1 MKRIILLISVFLFQ
15 ILSTHS
21 VFAQGG
27 DNAAAAAG
35 APITLPFSAAG
46 TTCGHVDNYNPL
58 SPYGI
63 IASGNDW
70 LYYFCAPS
78 TGQID
83 VFLNNAFDYMPAI
96 MVYSA
101 TPNAGGTN
109 WFTTSFTGATYINSL
124 VSFTAT
130 AGTCYYIMIDND
142 FEDDGFGCFPYNINI
157 QYHVNPPVSAL
168 QPGCTNMGYDLGNL
182 SGWIGT
188 TGVTNIGGA
197 GAPTP
202 IYTPLYYTTSVTQHS
217 VTSGAGVDPYGGF
230 PIVNP
235 SGGTNSLRLG
245 DMGTF
250 GTTNQY
256 FGGVP
261 GAAGATLEQ
270 KFQVTAAN
278 ALFVYYYA
286 VVIQDAGTDHTN
298 QEQPFFKTDVFDC
311 AGNPVACG
319 QYLVTGGPG
328 IPGFTLASG
337 STNVYYKNWSP
348 VAVDL
353 TPFIGS
359 CVTVRYTVGDCTRGA
374 HFAYAYIDAVC
385 SPLAITGI
393 NQVCPNKTTTLT
405 APAGLFTYS
414 WTPGGQTTQSI
425 TVTPTTT
432 TQYSVELTSY
442 TNCKTGLTYTV
453 SLYPQATAS
462 INSSTVCNG
471 TSATLTSTLN
481 NGAGSYS
488 WSPSGGAG
496 ANANVTPASTTVY
509 TLTYTDSNG
518 CQDTALGR
526 VTVNPLPTMTVPSN
540 TSVCH
545 NSNIPASAFT
555 STVPGTT
562 YAWSNSNTSI
572 GLAAGGTGNT
582 PAFTAVNVGAS
593 PVTAVISVTPT
604 ANTCVGPPITYSI
617 VVNPIPNVN
626 AVPSSTFCSGV
637 SVPTTVFSGSVA
649 STTYSWTNSNTT
661 IGLGVSGSGN
671 VGSFT
676 SSNNTSSSITGVVS
690 VTPTANTC
698 VGTPTSYSILINP
711 IPNVNAITS
720 VSYCSGSNV
729 PASVYSGSVT
739 GTSFN
744 WSNNNTT
751 IGLGGTGSGN
761 TPAFISVNNS
771 SAPVTG
777 VITVTPTANTC
788 TGTPVSYSIIVN
800 PIPNVNSVTSSTYCS
815 GATVPLVSFTGS
827 VAATT
832 YSWANTN
839 TSIGLAANGTGN
851 VNSFTSS
858 NATASSISAVISV
871 TPSANT
877 CVGTPTNYTI
887 LVNPIPNANAV
898 ASATYCSG
906 ANVAASV
913 FSGSVTGTVFNW
925 TNNNTSIGL
934 GANGSGNT
942 PAFTSVNS
950 GSSPVTGIIS
960 VTPTAN
966 SCTGTPINYNIVVN
980 PIPNVN
986 AVVSATY
993 CNGAAVPAS
1002 AYTGSVLGTS
1012 FNWANSNTT
1021 IGLGASG
1028 IGNTPAYT
1036 ANNTGSTGITGV
1048 VTVTPAAN
1056 TCTGT
1061 PISYSIV
1068 VNPIPSVSVPTN
1080 SAYCGG
1086 LTVPVSTFTSNVTG
1100 TTFNWSNSDTNIGL
1114 GASGMGNAP
1123 SFVASNNG
1131 AVTITGIIS
1140 VTPSANSCVGNPV
1153 NFNITVNPTP
1163 VAPSVTGATVC
1174 ANASATLT
1182 ATAPGATYNWYDAPV
1197 GGTLLSNNASYVIA
1211 SLPATTNYYVNST
1224 NAFGCTGPM
1233 TTVQATVLN
1242 VLPVTAIP
1250 NQTIC
1255 AGSNATLSV
1264 NPNGAGYTYSW
1275 DEPGNTA
1282 FSNIFNPV
1290 VTPASTTMYT
1300 VTVTSPNGCIGSGQ
1314 TQVSVTS
1321 LPLANAGNP
1330 SVFCNG
1336 QSGSIGSGSIPGY
1349 SYSWQPI
1356 TGLSNSAIANPNV
1369 TLTNFGTTASVS
1381 VYTLTVTNA
1390 GCQSSN
1396 TVQVTVNP
1404 SPVSEGGNNLTLC
1417 ATQNGTIGT
1426 NPTGGYNYLWTPATN
1441 LSNPL
1446 NANPTVT
1453 GVNSGNSPISTNY
1466 TVTTTDAIT
1475 GCQSS
1480 DQVTVTVLPLPTVNA
1495 GIAPTTCQGSGA
1507 VPLNGSAGGSV
1518 NSIFWSGGSGGFSP
1532 NNGVLNP
1539 TYNPTVAEYLSG
1551 SVTLTLT
1558 VNATSPC
1565 QNINSVV
1572 TVNFY
1577 PNPVVNFVVDDP
1589 NGCPEHCVQFTDN
1602 STIQNPEIIQ
1612 NWSWAFGDGASSTLQ
1627 NPGHC
1632 YSQPGLYSVTLTVT
1646 SNHGCT
1652 ATMSIPQMIEVYPKP
1667 DASFIANPPSV
1678 GVLDPTIDFI
1688 NTSTGATT
1696 YFWDFGDMF
1705 ALDGSNTSVLVNP
1718 SHTYSHSGDYDV
1730 NLIVYSSHG
1739 CYDRATM
1746 TVKVEPEFTFY
1757 IANAFTPRN
1766 TDGINDVFTG
1776 KGIGIEKYEM
1786 WVFDRWGEQIYYTN
1800 DIYKGWDGMVKG
1812 KDTEAKQDVYVWKVK
1827 IKDVLGRYHD
1837 YVGHV
1842 TLLP

>member
-1 MKRIILLISVFLFQ
+1 MKSLLVLISTIIISIFF
-15 ILSTHS
+15 SNHS
-21 VFAQGG
+21 YAQGG
-27 DNAAAAAG
+27 DNAAAAAA
-35 APITLPFSAAG
+35 APITLPFSSAG

-78 TGQID
+78 NGQID

-109 WFTTSFTGATYINSL
+109 WFATSFTGATYINSL

-130 AGTCYYIMIDND
+130 AGTCYYVMIDND

-157 QYHVNPPVSAL
+157 QYHTNPPASVL

-188 TGVTNIGGA
+188 TGVTNIGAA

-202 IYTPLYYTTSVTQHS
+202 VYTPLYYTTSATQHS

-235 SGGTNSLRLG
+235 TGGSNSLRLG

-250 GTTNQY
+250 GTSNQY

-261 GAAGATLEQ
+261 GATGATLEQ

-286 VVIQDAGTDHTN
+286 VVLQDAGTDHTN

-337 STNVYYKNWSP
+337 TTNVYYKNWSP

-488 WSPSGGAG
+488 WSPSGGTG
-496 ANANVTPASTTVY
+496 ANANVTPGSTTVY

-526 VTVNPLPTMTVPSN
+526 VTVNPLPTMIAPSN
-540 TSVCH
+540 TTVCH
-545 NSNIPASAFT
+545 NSSIPASAFT
-555 STVPGTT
+555 STVSGTT
-562 YAWSNSNTSI
+562 YAWTNSNTTI
-572 GLAAGGTGNT
+572 GLVANGTGNT
-582 PAFTAVNVGAS
+582 PAFTAINTSAS

-604 ANTCVGPPITYSI
+604 ANTCVGTPITYSI

-626 AVPSSTFCSGV
+626 AVSSSTYCSGV
-637 SVPTTVFSGSVA
+637 SVPTTVFNGSVSA
-649 STTYSWTNSNTT
+649 TTYSWTNSNTA
-661 IGLGVSGSGN
+661 IGLGASGTGN
-671 VGSFT
+671 VNGFT
-676 SSNNTSSSITGVVS
+676 SSNNTANQITGVVT

-698 VGTPTSYSILINP
+698 VGTPTSFSVLVNP
-711 IPNVNAITS
+711 IPNVNAVAS
-720 VSYCSGSNV
+720 SSYCSGANV
-729 PASVYSGSVT
+729 PASTFSGTVT

-744 WSNNNTT
+744 WSNTNTT
-751 IGLGGTGSGN
+751 IGLGGVGSGN
-761 TPAFISVNNS
+761 TPAFVAVNNT
-771 SAPVTG
+771 SAPVTGVVTVTPSANTCTGTPVSYSISVNPIPNANAISNATYCSGAAVPASAFTGSVAGTTFNWVNSNTVIGLSANGVGNTPAFTANNTGSIAING

-800 PIPNVNSVTSSTYCS
+800 PIP
-815 GATVPLVSFTGS
+815 
-827 VAATT
+827 
-832 YSWANTN
+832 
-839 TSIGLAANGTGN
+839 
-851 VNSFTSS
+851 
-858 NATASSISAVISV
+858 
-871 TPSANT
+871 
-877 CVGTPTNYTI
+877 
-887 LVNPIPNANAV
+887 
-898 ASATYCSG
+898 
-906 ANVAASV
+906 
-913 FSGSVTGTVFNW
+913 
-925 TNNNTSIGL
+925 
-934 GANGSGNT
+934 
-942 PAFTSVNS
+942 
-950 GSSPVTGIIS
+950 
-960 VTPTAN
+960 
-966 SCTGTPINYNIVVN
+966 
-980 PIPNVN
+980 
-986 AVVSATY
+986 
-993 CNGAAVPAS
+993 
-1002 AYTGSVLGTS
+1002 
-1012 FNWANSNTT
+1012 
-1021 IGLGASG
+1021 
-1028 IGNTPAYT
+1028 
-1036 ANNTGSTGITGV
+1036 
-1048 VTVTPAAN
+1048 
-1056 TCTGT
+1056 
-1061 PISYSIV
+1061 
-1068 VNPIPSVSVPTN
+1068 SVSVPTN

-1086 LTVPVSTFTSNVTG
+1086 ATVPVSTFTSNVGG
-1100 TTFNWSNSDTNIGL
+1100 TTFNWSNTDSSIGL
-1114 GASGMGNAP
+1114 GASGTGNAP
-1123 SFVASNNG
+1123 SFVAVNNG
-1131 AVTITGIIS
+1131 AAQVTGIIS
-1140 VTPSANSCVGNPV
+1140 VTPSANSCVGTPV

-1163 VAPSVTGATVC
+1163 VAPTANGATVC

-1182 ATAPGATYNWYDAPV
+1182 ATAPGGTYNWYDAPS
-1197 GGTLLSNNASYVIA
+1197 GGTLVSSNSTYVIA
-1211 SLPATTNYYVNST
+1211 SLASTTNYYVNST
-1224 NAFGCTGPM
+1224 NGFGCVGPM
-1233 TTVQATVLN
+1233 TMVPATVLN
-1242 VLPVTAIP
+1242 VLPVTAVP
-1250 NQTIC
+1250 NQTVC
-1255 AGSNATLSV
+1255 AGISATLGV
-1264 NPNGAGYTYSW
+1264 NPNGTGYVYSW
-1275 DEPGNTA
+1275 DEPGNAA
-1282 FSNIFNPV
+1282 FSAIYNPV
-1290 VTPASTTMYT
+1290 VTPAVTTIYT
-1300 VTVTSPNGCIGSGQ
+1300 VTVTSPNGCIGTGQ
-1314 TQVSVTS
+1314 TQVFVMA

-1330 SVFCNG
+1330 ITFCNG
-1336 QSGSIGSGSIPGY
+1336 QSGSLGSGAIPGY
-1349 SYSWQPI
+1349 NYSWSPI
-1356 TGLSNSAIANPNV
+1356 SGLSNSLVSNPTV

-1381 VYTLTVTNA
+1381 VYTLTVTSN

-1404 SPVSEGGNNLTLC
+1404 NPISEGGNNLTLC
-1417 ATQNGTIGT
+1417 AAQNGTIGT
-1426 NPTGGYNYLWTPATN
+1426 NPTGGYNYLWTPGTN

-1453 GVNSGNSPISTNY
+1453 GVNNGGTPIATGY
-1466 TVTTTDAIT
+1466 TVTTTDGIT
-1475 GCQSS
+1475 GCQSM

-1495 GIAPTTCQGSGA
+1495 GSAPTTCQGSGA
-1507 VPLNGSAGGSV
+1507 VPLNGLAGGSV

-1539 TYNPTVAEYLSG
+1539 TYNPTAAEYLSG

-1558 VNATSPC
+1558 VNATAPC
-1565 QNINSVV
+1565 QNVNSVV
-1572 TVNFY
+1572 TVSFY
-1577 PNPVVNFVVDDP
+1577 PNPVVNFTVDDP

-1602 STIQNPEIIQ
+1602 SIIQNPENIQ
-1612 NWSWAFGDGASSTLQ
+1612 NWSWAFGDGGSSTLQ

-1632 YSQPGLYSVTLTVT
+1632 YSQPGMYSVTLTVS
-1646 SNHGCT
+1646 SNHGCS
-1652 ATMSIPQMIEVYPKP
+1652 ASMMVPQMIEVYPKP

-1696 YFWDFGDMF
+1696 YYWDFGDMF
-1705 ALDGSNTSVLVNP
+1705 ALDGSNTSALVNP

-1739 CYDRATM
+1739 CYDRATL

-1766 TDGINDVFTG
+1766 SDGINDVFTG